1 MNAINLYCK
10 ANKRK
15 RDDKAIGAYAYILK
29 DENGYKE
36 EVYIL
41 DGEMRV
47 GRLELLALV
56 SALKD
61 LEMQN
66 KLNGENQVN
75 LYVSNEYIL
84 EELIKGIEDQLAGKT
99 LNFSKG
105 TEYIDLWQE
114 VENLLDKCQGYTVT
128 GLNKKDRGECE
139 EEIKRSMGALNK
151 IVCDRI
157 NSCLREIEG

>member
-1 MNAINLYCK
+1 MNDINLYCK

-15 RDDKAIGAYAYILK
+15 RNGKAIGAYAYILK
-29 DENGYKE
+29 DQVECKE

-41 DGEMRV
+41 EEEMRV
-47 GRLELLALV
+47 GRLELLALA

-61 LEMQN
+61 LEMQD
-66 KLNGENQVN
+66 KLGEENHLN

-84 EELIKGIEDQLAGKT
+84 EELSKGIEDKMAGKA

-105 TEYIDLWQE
+105 IEYINLWE
-114 VENLLDKCQGYTVT
+114 EIERLLTKCQVYTVT

-139 EEIKRSMGALNK
+139 EEIKRNMGMLNK
-151 IVCDRI
+151 IVCDHI
-157 NSCLREIEG
+157 NKLF